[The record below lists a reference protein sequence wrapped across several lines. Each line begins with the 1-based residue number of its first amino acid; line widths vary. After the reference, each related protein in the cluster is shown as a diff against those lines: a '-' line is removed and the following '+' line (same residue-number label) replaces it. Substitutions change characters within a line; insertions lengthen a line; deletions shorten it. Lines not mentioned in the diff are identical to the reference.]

1 MDGALPVITAAAWVM
16 VLMLTAILLVR
27 RRMRRGEIVQVTVR
41 RVDLDDS
48 VSDFPVA
55 VTLTYAFPWRGQTLE
70 ICQPP
75 RQGILPP
82 QEGERR
88 EMRWDPISRRL
99 RELPSGRSS
108 VMPILIYVFVL
119 SALTVAA
126 GFVAAFLPSVPPRMV
141 CPRLCLGSHRLSG
154 RRILDDPATGPNLR
168 KAGGVRRPS
177 AGAGRVSGL
186 CPPDGHRRRFHR
198 GTCLP
203 LFLARPDLPSG
214 GRRWETTLPPRRN
227 GHPLPGPAERQRSG
241 GPEKV
246 PFHAGDALTG
256 GLAMKISFSQAL
268 PPVRRRCSAG

>member
-1 MDGALPVITAAAWVM
+1 MDEVLPLITAAACVM

-27 RRMRRGEIVQVTVR
+27 RRMRRGEIVQATVHQ
-41 RVDLDDS
+41 VDLDDS
-48 VSDFPVA
+48 APDFPVA

-82 QEGERR
+82 QEGERQ

-108 VMPILIYVFVL
+108 AMPILTYVFVL

-126 GFVAAFLPSVPPRMV
+126 FLPSVPPHGMFSS
-141 CPRLCLGSHRLSG
+141 CLGSHRLSG

-246 PFHAGDALTG
+246 PLRAADALTG
-256 GLAMKISFSQAL
+256 NLAMKQKRKISFSQAL

>member
-16 VLMLTAILLVR
+16 VLILTVILLVR

-48 VSDFPVA
+48 VPDFPVA

-82 QEGERR
+82 QEGERQ
-88 EMRWDPISRRL
+88 EMRWDPTSRRL

-126 GFVAAFLPSVPPRMV
+126 GFVAAFLPSVPPAWYVLVSAWGVIGFLAAVFWMTLRQV
-141 CPRLCLGSHRLSG
+141 RTFGKQVESG
-154 RRILDDPATGPNLR
+154 VLR
-168 KAGGVRRPS
+168 PVRAEFQGYVRRADTDGDSIEVPVYRCFWR
-177 AGAGRVSGL
+177 GRIYRLEVG
-186 CPPDGHRRRFHR
+186 G
-198 GTCLP
+198 GK
-203 LFLARPDLPSG
+203 RPYRPG
-214 GRRWETTLPPRRN
+214 ETVTLYRDQRN
-227 GHPLPGPAERQRSG
+227 GSVVEAPKRYRSARQT
-241 GPEKV
+241 
-246 PFHAGDALTG
+246 L
-256 GLAMKISFSQAL
+256 
-268 PPVRRRCSAG
+268 